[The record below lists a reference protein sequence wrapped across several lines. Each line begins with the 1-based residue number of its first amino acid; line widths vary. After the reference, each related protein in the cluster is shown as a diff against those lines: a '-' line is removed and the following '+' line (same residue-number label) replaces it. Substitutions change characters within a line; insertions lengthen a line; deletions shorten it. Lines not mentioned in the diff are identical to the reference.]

1 MKHPVKYLSNAV
13 GAFTI
18 LEMVVSILLTL
29 ILFSMLYLSYSVIQ
43 RQVDKGS
50 RDLSDILY
58 TGLCTDI
65 RMWEAEA
72 ITFDQPR
79 VIFQSPLKVTYMLFE
94 SGCILLESGG
104 SQDTLYKGNYTCQVH
119 VDPGLQLVDQIDL
132 QFISEKDT
140 FRILS
145 GKRYLPAVLLNR
157 KEVDFDY

>member
-1 MKHPVKYLSNAV
+1 MKHPTKYLNAAAN
-13 GAFTI
+13 AFTI

-43 RQVDKGS
+43 SQVSRGS

-58 TGLCTDI
+58 TNLCTDI
-65 RMWEAEA
+65 RMSEAET

-79 VIFQSPLKVTYMLFE
+79 VTFQSPVKTTYMLFE
-94 SGCILLESGG
+94 NGCILLESGG
-104 SQDTLYKGNYTCQVH
+104 SQDTLYKGTYSFQVH

-132 QFISEKDT
+132 QFASEKDT
-140 FRILS
+140 FRIRS

-157 KEVDFDY
+157 KEVDFGY